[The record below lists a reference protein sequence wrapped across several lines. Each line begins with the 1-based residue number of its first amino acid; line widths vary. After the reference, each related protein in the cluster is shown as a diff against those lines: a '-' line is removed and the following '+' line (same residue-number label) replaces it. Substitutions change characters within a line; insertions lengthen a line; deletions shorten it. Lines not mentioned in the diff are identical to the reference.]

1 MMAEQSAA
9 IGDIARYADLLC
21 ALSELEDR
29 KRMIE
34 DEQAQLRETV
44 IPALREVGVI
54 TLEIENGDDMSLWAE
69 RDPEDRTYNVESRMD
84 SDEMS

>member
-1 MMAEQSAA
+1 MTEQSAA
-9 IGDIARYADLLC
+9 IGDIAHYADLLC

-34 DEQAQLRETV
+34 DEQAKLRETV

-54 TLEIENGDDMSLWAE
+54 TLEIENGDDCSLWAE
-69 RDPEDRTYNVESRMD
+69 RDPEDGTYNVESRMD
-84 SDEMS
+84 SDEVS